1 MSAPTD
7 PDVDMDRARWPLVEQ
22 FFAVALDT
30 PPEQRDA
37 MLDSDCHDHG
47 VRAEV
52 RRLLARHES
61 LTSSDPAQH
70 PFLAALDVDSALR
83 LLEKGT
89 AQPDPTTI
97 GRYVV
102 QRRLG
107 RGATG
112 AVFLA
117 WDPQLHRR
125 VAIKVLSPW
134 LSADHAGAQRFVN
147 EARAASNLEHPRIAP
162 VYAIETTAENGLYI
176 VMAYLEGITLRER
189 LAAGALPLDEAVR
202 ITAEIADVLSAAHT
216 HGIIHRDIKPE
227 NILLTDRGACLLDFG
242 IAKLE
247 GETLTTP
254 GTAIGTTAYMSPEQ
268 SRGDVVDHR
277 TDLWSLGVVL
287 YEMLT
292 GERPFRGDRSDA
304 LIHGIRHD
312 RHASLNTLRADV
324 PAHIVAIVDQSLAKE
339 VEGRPTSAAVMQ
351 QQLLNPP
358 RLTLGEIDRGRRA
371 PWVRQS
377 MIAAAIAVPLILAS
391 LWRGRDADARTGAT
405 TTRRSALA
413 APAPL
418 LALLPFVS
426 GDSSPDRAYITTGL
440 NDALRLDLTRG
451 TVFRVAAAEAVRRAV
466 TGSADVQTIAA
477 RLGAAAVL
485 RGTTRDSGGAIWI
498 DAELLAG
505 ADGRTRWSAR
515 FRRDADDE
523 RVVVDSIHAAILATI
538 AAPAATR
545 APDAARR
552 TAVDPLAYDLFLRGR
567 FAYDQRT
574 TQGLA
579 DAMRYFRE
587 AIARDSSFAR
597 AYVGLADVYSAT
609 QTAVPTE
616 RYRLVKPLV
625 ARALAADSNLAEA
638 QRTAGWIAMWYD
650 HDWTTAERHLRRAL
664 ELDPG
669 DIWIY
674 HSYAAWYAAVGRT
687 RESLAMT
694 RSATALDPL
703 SSATA
708 THIGLH
714 LLWNRQYTESI
725 AVLEHALTVDTTWG
739 RTHSVLGRAYLAVG
753 RYDDALRSLRR
764 VKYDYAAFEPEALLT
779 YGLGIAGHTA
789 EARTRI
795 ATMEAR
801 ARGESVH
808 PTDMMVAY
816 LGIGDTVHALDWA
829 ERLPDDRGAMFFLL
843 ADSIYDPLRTSVRFQ
858 RVLER
863 LGLSEYAQRASD
875 RTASLAR

>member
-7 PDVDMDRARWPLVEQ
+7 PDVELDRARWPLVEQ

-37 MLDSDCHDHG
+37 MLNSDCHDHG

-61 LTSSDPAQH
+61 LTSAAPAQH
-70 PFLAALDVDSALR
+70 SFLAALDVDSALR
-83 LLEKGT
+83 LLKSGA
-89 AQPDPTTI
+89 AQPDPATI
-97 GRYVV
+97 GRHVV
-102 QRRLG
+102 VRRLG

-134 LSADHAGAQRFVN
+134 LSADHAGALRFVN

-162 VYAIETTAENGLYI
+162 VYAIETTPENGLYI
-176 VMAYLEGITLRER
+176 VMAYLEGVTLRER

-202 ITAEIADVLSAAHT
+202 IAAEIADVLSAAHT
-216 HGIIHRDIKPE
+216 HGIIHRDVKPE

-268 SRGDVVDHR
+268 SRGDLVDHR

-292 GERPFRGDRSDA
+292 GERPFRGDRTDA

-312 RHASLNTLRADV
+312 RHQAVSVRRADT
-324 PAHIVAIVDQSLAKE
+324 PAHVVAVVDQALSKE
-339 VEGRPTSAAVMQ
+339 VAGRPPTAAVMQ
-351 QQLLNPP
+351 QQLVNP
-358 RLTLGEIDRGRRA
+358 RRTITVGEIDRVRRA

-377 MIAAAIAVPLILAS
+377 MIAAAIALPLILAGI
-391 LWRGRDADARTGAT
+391 WRGRDAQARTGETITPSNTAAAT
-405 TTRRSALA
+405 A
-413 APAPL
+413 L

-426 GDSSPDRAYITTGL
+426 GDPTSERAYITPGL
-440 NDALRLDLTRG
+440 NDALRRELTR
-451 TVFRVAAAEAVRRAV
+451 VPAFRVAAAEAVRQAV
-466 TGSADVQTIAA
+466 TGSPDARTIAA
-477 RLGAAAVL
+477 RLGATAIL
-485 RGTTRDSGGAIWI
+485 RGTTRDSGGGIWI
-498 DAELLAG
+498 SAELVRG
-505 ADGRTRWSAR
+505 ADGSVLWSAR
-515 FRRDADDE
+515 FRRDDNDE
-523 RVVVDSIHAAILATI
+523 RVVVDSIQAAILQTI
-538 AAPAATR
+538 AAPTGTR
-545 APDAARR
+545 APSAPKRA
-552 TAVDPLAYDLFLRGR
+552 AVDPLAYDLFLRGR
-567 FAYDQRT
+567 FAYDRRT
-574 TQGLA
+574 PQGLA
-579 DAMRYFRE
+579 DAARYFRE
-587 AIARDSSFAR
+587 SIARDSTFAR

-609 QTAVPTE
+609 QTAAPAE
-616 RYRLVKPLV
+616 QYRLAKPLV

-638 QRTAGWIAMWYD
+638 QRTAGWIAMWHD
-650 HDWTTAERHLRRAL
+650 HDWTTAERHLRRAM

-674 HSYAAWYAAVGRT
+674 HAYAAWFSAVGRT
-687 RESLAMT
+687 RESLAIT
-694 RSATALDPL
+694 RRATALDPL

-739 RTHSVLGRAYLAVG
+739 RTHSVLGRAYLAAG
-753 RYDDALRSLRR
+753 RSDDALRSLRR

-779 YGLGIAGHTA
+779 YALGIAGHTA
-789 EARTRI
+789 EARSRI
-795 ATMEAR
+795 AGMEAR
-801 ARGESVH
+801 ARGASVH
-808 PTDMMVAY
+808 ATDMMVAY
-816 LGIGDTVHALDWA
+816 IGVGDTTRALDWA
-829 ERLPDDRGAMFFLL
+829 ERLPDDRGSMFFLI
-843 ADSIYDPLRTSVRFQ
+843 ADSIYDPIRTSPRFQ

-863 LGLSEYAQRASD
+863 LGLREYAQRASD